1 MRKILTILS
10 AGLLIMIMSIPAYA
24 VDISFGGLLRTR
36 YLAQNFPIGGGA
48 GLRGTGASS
57 TDHVYSFFDQRVDIS
72 MTAKISDD
80 LKGVIV
86 LTNSNNSMHTLS
98 YPQWGRNGV
107 NRSNNAP
114 TGTTTPGGA
123 VSHTHNYYMDDTN
136 STFFSELNFRNA
148 YIDFNLA
155 NPCLPLNFKIGR
167 QQAKIGH
174 GIVFSGSPDA
184 IAISSKYKGI
194 DFGFW
199 TAKISEGSINQSDD
213 WDMYTVWAKFSPKP
227 NHTLG
232 ATFLYE
238 YGKSG
243 AIYDQQWGYST
254 PANGLYAS
262 LSRDVKYKPWVISL
276 TADGT
281 VDPISYRA
289 EFDWEGGQIN
299 DNESGGGDLDISAW
313 AAMAGVNYN
322 LSAIAKKP
330 AKVGLE
336 IAYGS
341 GEEDSNGKP
350 NRNGSYNGFLMHD
363 PEWWYAD
370 LISDVVG
377 LYLLNGLNNRAY
389 IKVSGEMKPMDKLTC
404 FAAYLYNWA
413 PETNSEGRYEGHHNF
428 MGHEFDLA
436 ATYDIFKN
444 LSFELKGAYLVAG
457 DYFNDPDGD
466 SPTDP
471 YGITGTLLFKF

>member
-1 MRKILTILS
+1 MKKILTILS

-24 VDISFGGLLRTR
+24 VDISFSGLIRPR
-36 YLAQNFPIGGGA
+36 MIVNNFPIGGGV
-48 GLRGTGASS
+48 GTHDRDN
-57 TDHVYSFFDQRVDIS
+57 DHSYSFIDQRVDIS

-86 LTNSNNSMHTLS
+86 LTNSNNSLHTLS

-114 TGTTTPGGA
+114 TGTTTPGGTI
-123 VSHTHNYYMDDTN
+123 SHTHNYYMDDTN

-167 QQAKIGH
+167 QQLKVGH
-174 GIVFSGSPDA
+174 GIVFAGSPDA
-184 IAISSKYKGI
+184 LAITSKYKNI

-199 TAKISEGSINQSDD
+199 TASISEGSITKSDD
-213 WDMYTVWAKFSPKP
+213 WDMYTVWAKCSPIP
-227 NHTLG
+227 NHTFG
-232 ATFLYE
+232 ANFIYE
-238 YGKSG
+238 HGKSG
-243 AIYDQQWGYST
+243 NIYDQQWGYAT
-254 PANGLYAS
+254 PANGLFAAMNQET
-262 LSRDVKYKPWVISL
+262 KYKPWIISL

-281 VDPISYRA
+281 VDPITYRA
-289 EFDWEGGQIN
+289 EFDYEGGKIE
-299 DNESGGGDLDISAW
+299 DLETKGGDLDISAW
-313 AAMAGVNYN
+313 AAMVGVDYN
-322 LSAIAKKP
+322 ISAIAKKP
-330 AKVGLE
+330 AKVGIE
-336 IAYGS
+336 VAYGS
-341 GEEDSNGKP
+341 GEEDMGGKP
-350 NRNGSYNGFLMHD
+350 DHNGNYNGFLMHD

-370 LISDVVG
+370 LMSDVVG

-404 FAAYLYNWA
+404 YAAYLYNWA
-413 PETNSEGRYEGHHNF
+413 PATNSEGRYEGHHNF

-436 ATYDIFKN
+436 TTYDIFKN
-444 LSFELKGAYLVAG
+444 LSFELKGAYLLTG

-466 SPTDP
+466 DPTDP
-471 YGITGTLLFKF
+471 YSLTGTLLFKF

>member
-1 MRKILTILS
+1 MKKILTILC
-10 AGLLIMIMSIPAYA
+10 AGLLIMIMSIPTYA

-36 YLAQNFPIGGGA
+36 YLAQNFPIGGGV
-48 GLRGTGASS
+48 GSGTIKYPGTNSS

-107 NRSNNAP
+107 NRSPNAP
-114 TGTTTPGGA
+114 AGTQE
-123 VSHTHNYYMDDTN
+123 DTS
-136 STFFSELNFRNA
+136 STFFGELNFRNA
-148 YIDFNLA
+148 YIDFNLP
-155 NPCLPLNFKIGR
+155 NPCLPLNIKVGR
-167 QQAKIGH
+167 QQVKVGH
-174 GIVFSGSPDA
+174 GIVFAGSPDA
-184 IAISSKYKGI
+184 LAITSKYKNI

-199 TAKISEGSINQSDD
+199 TAKISEGNITQSDD
-213 WDMYTVWAKFSPKP
+213 WDMYTIWAKCSPVA
-227 NHTLG
+227 NHTFG
-232 ATFLYE
+232 ATFIYE

-243 AIYDQQWGYST
+243 DIYDQQWGYPT
-254 PANGLYAS
+254 GFPTAVNGLFAG
-262 LSRDVKYKPWVISL
+262 LSREIKYKPWIISL
-276 TADGT
+276 TADGI
-281 VDPISYRA
+281 VDPITYRA
-289 EFDWEGGQIN
+289 EFDYQGGKIE
-299 DNESGGGDLDISAW
+299 DLETGGGDLDISAW
-313 AAMAGVNYN
+313 AAMAGVDYN
-322 LSAIAKKP
+322 LSSICKRP
-330 AKVGLE
+330 AKVGVE
-336 IAYGS
+336 VAYGT
-341 GEEDSNGKP
+341 GEEDRGGTPDHNG
-350 NRNGSYNGFLMHD
+350 NYNGFLMHD

-370 LISDVVG
+370 LMSDVVG

-389 IKVSGEMKPMDKLTC
+389 IKVGGEMKPMDKVTC
-404 FAAYLYNWA
+404 NFAYLYNWA
-413 PETNSEGRYEGHHNF
+413 PQSNNENRYEGHHKF
-428 MGHEFDLA
+428 MGHEFDLG

>member
-24 VDISFGGLLRTR
+24 VDISFGGLIRPR
-36 YLAQNFPIGGGA
+36 MIVNNFPVGGGV
-48 GLRGTGASS
+48 GTHALHN
-57 TDHVYSFFDQRVDIS
+57 DHGYSFIDQRVDIS

-136 STFFSELNFRNA
+136 STFFGELNFRNA

-167 QQAKIGH
+167 QQVKVGH
-174 GIVFSGSPDA
+174 GIVFAGSPDA
-184 IAISSKYKGI
+184 LAITSKYKNI

-199 TAKISEGSINQSDD
+199 TAKISEGSTTQSDD
-213 WDMYTVWAKFSPKP
+213 WDMYTVWAKCSPIP
-227 NHTLG
+227 NHTFG
-232 ATFLYE
+232 ANFIYE
-238 YGKSG
+238 RGESG
-243 AIYDQQWGYST
+243 AFSDQQFGY
-254 PANGLYAS
+254 PNGLA
-262 LSRDVKYKPWVISL
+262 LSNFNENVKFRPWIISL
-276 TADGT
+276 TADGNI
-281 VDPISYRA
+281 DPITYRA
-289 EFDWEGGQIN
+289 EFSYMGGDISNADAQGDDWE
-299 DNESGGGDLDISAW
+299 LSAW
-313 AAMAGVNYN
+313 AILAGLDYN
-322 LSAIAKKP
+322 LASVCKKP
-330 AKVGLE
+330 AKVGVE
-336 IAYGS
+336 FGYGT
-341 GEEDSNGKP
+341 GEENGSND
-350 NRNGSYNGFLMHD
+350 GSYNGFLMHD

-370 LISDVVG
+370 LMSDVVG

-389 IKVSGEMKPMDKLTC
+389 IKVGGEMKPMDKLT
-404 FAAYLYNWA
+404 FNAAYLYNWA

-457 DYFNDPDGD
+457 DYFNDVDGD